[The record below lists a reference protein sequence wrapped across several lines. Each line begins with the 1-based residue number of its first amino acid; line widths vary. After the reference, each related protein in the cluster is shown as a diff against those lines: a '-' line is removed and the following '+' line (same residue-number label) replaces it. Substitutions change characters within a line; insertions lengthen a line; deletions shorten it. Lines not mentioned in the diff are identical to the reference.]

1 MCIRDR
7 VTDTFQIRAYGFFVS
22 ESLVFVVSHVVG
34 YFAGFGHFAYLY
46 LDGCYALGNFAYKLF
61 PVGTEAVSYTHLDVY
76 KRQLLAWRNLL

>member
-1 MCIRDR
+1 MVDV

-22 ESLVFVVSHVVG
+22 EGLVFVVIHVVG

-61 PVGTEAVSYTHLDVY
+61 PVGTEDFVFFG
-76 KRQLLAWRNLL
+76 REGLAQATEIFQQTVW